1 MASMLTEPTAVNMA
15 MIPMPLD
22 FRLGDIGHD
31 VLFDRSGGFE
41 VVAAAVAAF
50 LGMDIV
56 LDENR
61 VGGRFGS
68 KATRMLTVLFP
79 APVFGLGLGI
89 RTRTR
94 TLATLADFLELVLQL
109 RKPRSQFRVFRFE
122 GNIFLL
128 KPVKVVHDRDS
139 M

>member
-1 MASMLTEPTAVNMA
+1 
-15 MIPMPLD
+15 MPLD
-22 FRLGDIGHD
+22 FRFGDIGHD

-68 KATRMLTVLFP
+68 KATRMFTVFFP
-79 APVFGLGLGI
+79 APVFGLGLAI
-89 RTRTR
+89 RAGTR
-94 TLATLADFLELVLQL
+94 TLATLADFLQFVLQL
-109 RKPRSQFRVFRFE
+109 RNPCSQFRVFRFE
-122 GNIFLL
+122 GTIFLL
-128 KPVKVVHDRDS
+128 KPVMVVHDLDS
-139 M
+139 MRMQLQIG